1 MLDIFG
7 LEICTADFLWTIV
20 SFFLFMFLLNKIL
33 FKPVLKLMDERKA
46 RIDADL
52 EKGKQARAA
61 LKENEAQL
69 AQELVQTGADARGVI
84 NSARSEAEKAK
95 GEVLDA
101 AHAQAEKL
109 HKGVRERV
117 KAQEKAAESEIDGSM
132 PELVAILSDRLL
144 GSEAANDKELI
155 AECIKTN
162 AQ

>member
-69 AQELVQTGADARGVI
+69 AQELAQTGADARGVI

-109 HKGVRERV
+109 HKSVRERV
-117 KAQEKAAESEIDGSM
+117 KAQEATAESEIDGSM

>member
-1 MLDIFG
+1 MLNIFG

-69 AQELVQTGADARGVI
+69 AQELAQTGADARGVI

-109 HKGVRERV
+109 HKSVRERV
-117 KAQEKAAESEIDGSM
+117 KAQEATAESEIDGSM

>member
-1 MLDIFG
+1 LLNIFG
-7 LEICTADFLWTIV
+7 LQICTADFLWTII

-52 EKGKQARAA
+52 ENGKQARAA

-69 AQELVQTGADARGVI
+69 AQELAQTGADARGVI

-95 GEVLDA
+95 GEVLDT

-117 KAQEKAAESEIDGSM
+117 KAKEEAAESEIDDSM
-132 PELVAILSDRLL
+132 PELVAILSDKLL

-155 AECIKTN
+155 AECIKDS